1 MTYLR
6 RSNPAARRG
15 KRVTLLWALA
25 VALVFAVHFMF
36 PGFYPATVF
45 PVAAFVWKPFSA
57 TFSFIFSLDDMARSK
72 YGLIKQAEA
81 LRAEIAGQ
89 ASSMLML
96 DTLRSENE
104 ELKALLGRSE
114 ARGGGQADLLA
125 VVLQRPPVSPYDTL
139 VLDVGENDGV
149 QVGDRVY
156 ASGDVLVG
164 EVVEAYARESKAS
177 LFSSPG
183 HSTPVLL
190 GPANIAAQAMGRG
203 GGNFAA
209 RVPAEVGV
217 EVGDT
222 IVSQQLRSHTFG
234 VIERIDVDSADSIQT
249 VLFKAPVNINELRFV
264 TVDTR

>member
-25 VALVFAVHFMF
+25 VALVFAAHFIF

-45 PVAAFVWKPFSA
+45 PVAAFIWKPFSA
-57 TFSFIFSLDDMARSK
+57 TLGFVFSLDDMAVSK
-72 YGLIKQAEA
+72 YRLIKRAEA
-81 LRAEIAGQ
+81 LQAEIAAQ
-89 ASSMLML
+89 SASMLTL

-114 ARGGGQADLLA
+114 ARGAGQADLLA
-125 VVLQRPPVSPYDTL
+125 VVLQRPPASPYDTL
-139 VLDVGENDGV
+139 VLDVGANDGV

-183 HSTPVLL
+183 RSTPVLL
-190 GPANIAAQAMGRG
+190 GPTHIAAQAVGRG
-203 GGNFAA
+203 GGNFVAK
-209 RVPAEVGV
+209 VPAEVGV
-217 EVGDT
+217 QEGDT

-234 VIERIDVDSADSIQT
+234 VIERIEVDSTDSIQT
-249 VLFKAPVNINELRFV
+249 VLFKAPVNISELRFV